1 MERFLSQPIN
11 VRTVSPLSLAF
22 MGDCVYELLVRE
34 RLLCGENRKNGQLH
48 KLSVSLVCAEAQ
60 AAAMEKLMPLLSEE
74 ELAVFKR
81 GRNAHTARNEA
92 AYHAATGLEALFGY
106 LYLDGRIDRV
116 RELFRRVV
124 EENDETNET
133 PKTQTDES

>member
-11 VRTVSPLSLAF
+11 LRTVSPLSLAF

-34 RLLCGENRKNGQLH
+34 RLLCGEHRKNGQLH

-74 ELAVFKR
+74 EIAVYKR

-116 RELFRRVV
+116 RELFRTAV

-133 PKTQTDES
+133 AQT

>member
-11 VRTVSPLSLAF
+11 LRTVSPLSLAF

-74 ELAVFKR
+74 EIAVYKR

-116 RELFRRVV
+116 RELFRTAV

-133 PKTQTDES
+133 AQT